1 MKIMNENGKH
11 KLRRSDRIQKI
22 IQKKLLQDDPYH
34 LHKKQCNIIDVLE
47 RKIHEFEERLN
58 VLEKKEVND
67 VNEPV
72 YEDGFPWDVVFI
84 LIGIVMLFYYA
95 MPPKIE
101 VRYISQS
108 AIEKL
113 A

>member
-1 MKIMNENGKH
+1 MNENGKH
-11 KLRRSDRIQKI
+11 KLRRSDRIQKL

-58 VLEKKEVND
+58 VLEKKDVKEDND
-67 VNEPV
+67 MPL

-95 MPPKIE
+95 MQPKIE
-101 VRYISQS
+101 VQYISQS